1 MTLVALRTHRV
12 LVAGLLLVVSLSL
25 AGCGRQPQVKPMNR
39 RLIESLRTALSA
51 RNTEWL
57 DANWKL
63 IEKAHTDGSMDDA
76 EFSRFKE
83 IVDIARSGEWADAE
97 EQVVKLAKGQKP
109 VAGASHDHAHKH
121 DDDHKHKH
129 P

>member
-1 MTLVALRTHRV
+1 VTVIATRTHRV
-12 LVAGLLLVVSLSL
+12 LVAGLLLVVGLSL

-63 IEKAHTDGSMDDA
+63 IEKARTDGSMDDA
-76 EFSRFKE
+76 EFARFKE
-83 IVDIARSGEWADAE
+83 IVDIARSGEWAEAE

-121 DDDHKHKH
+121 DH

>member
-1 MTLVALRTHRV
+1 
-12 LVAGLLLVVSLSL
+12 
-25 AGCGRQPQVKPMNR
+25 MNR

-57 DANWKL
+57 AANWKL

>member
-1 MTLVALRTHRV
+1 
-12 LVAGLLLVVSLSL
+12 
-25 AGCGRQPQVKPMNR
+25 MNR

-63 IEKAHTDGSMDDA
+63 IEKAHADGTMDET
-76 EFSRFKE
+76 EFARFKE
-83 IVDIARSGEWADAE
+83 IVDVARSGEWADAE

-109 VAGASHDHAHKH
+109 VAGASHHHDHDHGRKH
-121 DDDHKHKH
+121 DDDHQHKQKR

>member
-83 IVDIARSGEWADAE
+83 IVDIARAGEHRGGAVTGLLTD
-97 EQVVKLAKGQKP
+97 QLCVGVGQ
-109 VAGASHDHAHKH
+109 GHLS
-121 DDDHKHKH
+121 
-129 P
+129 